1 MNDTCLHAADTSR
14 NLPATTLP
22 SEALEH
28 IPEVLYCVDEQGR
41 LDFMNAIGRNLLGV
55 SKDRV
60 REKTVLD
67 INPELVAERWRAAC
81 VAAREKGQWTI
92 HSQQVI
98 HSGETV
104 PVEIAVGHQHID
116 GGDHYYCIARIISQA
131 DQSERLLNLVAEAT
145 ASHTG
150 EPFFRTLME
159 HMAKV
164 MHVRHAFITECLDQ
178 APTRVRM
185 LAFWSAED
193 FAENLEYDLSGTP
206 CDLVINERR
215 NVLVERALG
224 ETYPK
229 DKGFAES
236 YFGVPI
242 YDTQGRNVI
251 GHMAFLDD
259 RPMTNEGLDCTVFEI
274 LASRA
279 SVELQRLRAENALK
293 RSEEKYRL
301 LVENQTDLIMRL
313 NSNARIDFVSPSCC
327 DRLGMSESDLLGTEI
342 FNYIHKDE
350 KHNALKL
357 WRQTLTSPHVQ
368 SCELR
373 TLTTKGW
380 CWFAWSLKGV
390 TADDGEI
397 NEVIAVGRDVSERRR
412 AEDEARATIQQLAH
426 VGRLSSMGEM
436 ASGIA
441 HELNQPLTAI
451 MSFAQASRRMLE
463 MNAANTDEYK
473 AILERI
479 AANAELAG
487 EIIRRV
493 RDFARKGEPRKVP
506 VTLPLLIHEVV
517 GLLEPEMR
525 RSGVQIACDFEQSLP
540 RVLGDPIQIQQ
551 VTVNLVRNAIEAIVD
566 HRMQVRH
573 IRIAARRCP
582 DQQVAVEVH
591 DSGPGIPQ
599 AIKEQLFD
607 AFITT
612 KPQGL
617 GVGLSICHT
626 IIESHGGRLSVETRV
641 GHGAQ
646 FCFTLPAFV
655 EYHRQ

>member
-1 MNDTCLHAADTSR
+1 MKHISLQAADSSR
-14 NLPATTLP
+14 GMPVATLP

-28 IPEVLYCVDEQGR
+28 IPEVLYCVDEEGH
-41 LDFMNAIGRNLLGV
+41 LVFVNALGRNLLGLD
-55 SKDRV
+55 KHGIRG
-60 REKTVLD
+60 KTVLD
-67 INPELVAERWRAAC
+67 INPELAAERWQTATK
-81 VAAREKGQWTI
+81 AARDKGQWSI
-92 HSQQVI
+92 HTQQMV

-104 PVEIAVGHQHID
+104 PVELALGHQQID
-116 GGDHYYCIARIISQA
+116 RRDHYYCIARILSPE
-131 DQSERLLNLVAEAT
+131 DQSEKLLNLVAEAT
-145 ASHTG
+145 ACHTG
-150 EPFFRTLME
+150 RPFFRTLME

-178 APTRVRM
+178 PPTRVRM
-185 LAFWSAED
+185 LAFWSAGE
-193 FAENLEYDLSGTP
+193 FAGNLEYDLSGTP
-206 CDLVINERR
+206 CDLVINGRR

-229 DKGFAES
+229 EQGFAES
-236 YFGVPI
+236 YFGIPI
-242 YDTQGRNVI
+242 YDTEGRSVI

-259 RPMTNEGLDCTVFEI
+259 RPMASEGLDCTVFEI

-279 SVELQRLRAENALK
+279 SVELQRMRAENALK

-313 NSNARIDFVSPSCC
+313 DSQARMDFVSPSCC
-327 DRLGMSESDLLGTEI
+327 KRLGMSESEVRGNEF
-342 FNYIHKDE
+342 FNYIHDDE
-350 KHNALKL
+350 KHSARET
-357 WRQTLTSPHVQ
+357 WQRTLVPPHEQ
-368 SCELR
+368 NCELR
-373 TLTTKGW
+373 TRTSTGW

-390 TADDGEI
+390 ANDDGEI
-397 NEVIAVGRDVSERRR
+397 TEVIAVGRDVSERRR
-412 AEDEARATIQQLAH
+412 AEDKARTTIQQLAH

-463 MNAANTDEYK
+463 LNASNTEEYK

-493 RDFARKGEPRKVP
+493 REFARKGEPRKVP
-506 VTLPLLIHEVV
+506 GALPLLIHEVV
-517 GLLEPEMR
+517 GLLEPELR
-525 RSGVQIACDFEQSLP
+525 QGDVRISCQFEEDLP
-540 RVLGDPIQIQQ
+540 SVLGDLIQVQQ
-551 VTVNLVRNAIEAIVD
+551 VMVNLVRNAIEAIVD
-566 HRMQVRH
+566 RGMQTREIH
-573 IRIAARRCP
+573 ISAHCHP
-582 DQQVAVEVH
+582 DHQVAVAVR

-599 AIKEQLFD
+599 AIIEQLFD
-607 AFITT
+607 AFVTT

-626 IIESHGGRLSVETRV
+626 IIDSHGGRLSAESAA
-641 GHGAQ
+641 GDGAV
-646 FCFTLPAFV
+646 FRFTLPAI
-655 EYHRQ
+655 EEEQQQ